1 MKEPFLF
8 VYGKDIHCF
17 NICFCSVDIDAEE
30 IELRF
35 AGDCSVEEIASKTPE
50 DHPCYTF
57 FLFKHTHEGDY
68 IESIGKC
75 LDFNGPPGRS
85 L

>member
-1 MKEPFLF
+1 M
-8 VYGKDIHCF
+8 
-17 NICFCSVDIDAEE
+17 
-30 IELRF
+30 
-35 AGDCSVEEIASKTPE
+35 EEIASKTPG

-75 LDFNGPPGRS
+75 LDFNGPLGRR